1 MLGNIL
7 LVAAILFAMYSLFM
21 YYKAYKGF
29 ATIGKARIGYH
40 LTTIS
45 VLVASFLLLLF
56 ILQHQYQYKYIFEY
70 SSGELST
77 GLLISSFFG
86 GQEGSFLLWLLF
98 TMLIGLVVMNQSSQ
112 EKNFEPH
119 VMMPFLL
126 VVIFLLIMVNPLL
139 KSPFNYLWTDPT
151 FVDTKFINQNLLG
164 YSFMQS
170 FIFQDKDAGKTFVK
184 ISEELI
190 NTIKANGY
198 SIDNLIVQ
206 GKGLN
211 PLLQNFWMQI
221 HPPFL
226 FLGFALASTQFA
238 FALAALIKNE
248 YRVWIK
254 LNFVWTLA
262 TALALLLGVMI
273 GGYWAYGVLGWG
285 GYWAWDPVEN
295 SSLIPWIFSVAL
307 IHTLIIQKYSQ
318 TKHKLG
324 SLTRTNLILSVFTF
338 VLVVYSTFLTRSGIL
353 SEASVHSFSD
363 PGSFIHSVLLIFLT
377 GFALS
382 VFVGIYKRRK
392 TFNNQPELSQNIF
405 SRDMGLFYGSM
416 LLIGS
421 AIAILVGTSAP
432 IFGSSV
438 DLSFYNRVNSLL
450 AIFMVPLIGIT
461 LYFYWQNTDVK
472 EFIKNITI
480 TGVAALIAS
489 IILIFFAGIS
499 DILYSLILFE
509 SVFTIVVNLVFIFK
523 FNKNLI
529 LMGGHIAH
537 IGFALFLI
545 GAILSGLLSLSE
557 TVDLPINKSQIVF
570 NKKLTY
576 LGNEPVDNGKKYAFT
591 VKVEDGNNIST
602 LKPVMYMSE
611 YNNSLMREPDI
622 LITAA
627 RDLYISPLSFTDGGE
642 AGIKEI
648 TLKKGEPYKAGNSEI
663 LFEKFDLPKDAM
675 DKMMNK
681 EPFDIG
687 AKMKVTSN
695 GISKSFDIIVNKQSP
710 NSFQIKE
717 EELNFTAKSFDV
729 SGTIKFNVTD
739 LNNKEVVKAEI
750 LSVEYR
756 EKPLINL
763 VWAGVLLMAVGFVF
777 MIIKRFGESK
787 SME

>member
-1 MLGNIL
+1 MLGNL
-7 LVAAILFAMYSLFM
+7 VLVAALMLALYSLLM
-21 YYKAYKGF
+21 YYRAYKGF
-29 ATIGKARIGYH
+29 ASIDKARIGYH
-40 LTTIS
+40 LTAIS
-45 VLVASFLLLLF
+45 VVIASFLLLLF

-98 TMLIGLVVMNQSSQ
+98 TVLIGLVVMHQTSKEN
-112 EKNFEPH
+112 NFEAQ

-126 VVIFLLIMVNPLL
+126 VIIFLLVMINPLL
-139 KSPFNYLWTDPT
+139 KSPFQYLWTEPT
-151 FVDTKFINQNLLG
+151 FVETKFINQNILG
-164 YSFMQS
+164 YSFIQN
-170 FIFQDKDAGKTFVK
+170 FIFQDKDAGKTFLKV
-184 ISEELI
+184 SEELI
-190 NTIKANGY
+190 NAVKQNGL

-238 FALAALIKNE
+238 FALGALIKNE

-254 LNFVWTLA
+254 LNLAWALA
-262 TALALLLGVMI
+262 TALVLVLGIMI

-295 SSLIPWIFSVAL
+295 SSLIPWIFSIAL

-338 VLVVYSTFLTRSGIL
+338 VLVIYSTFLTRSGIL

-363 PGSFIHSVLLIFLT
+363 PGSFVYSVLLIFLV
-377 GFALS
+377 GFTVS

-392 TFNNQPELSQNIF
+392 TLSNVQELSQNIF

-416 LLIGS
+416 LLIGC

-432 IFGSSV
+432 IFGSAV
-438 DLSFYNRVNSLL
+438 DLSFYNQVNSLL
-450 AIFMVPLIGIT
+450 AIFMVPLIGVT
-461 LYFYWQNTDVK
+461 LYFYWQNTDIK
-472 EFIKNITI
+472 EFIKKISITA
-480 TGVAALIAS
+480 VIAVIVS
-489 IILIFFAGIS
+489 VIIIYLAGIS
-499 DILYSLILFE
+499 DILYSFILFV
-509 SVFTIVVNLVFIFK
+509 SVFTIITNLVFIFK
-523 FNKNLI
+523 FDKSLI

-537 IGFALFLI
+537 IGFALFLV
-545 GAILSGLLSLSE
+545 GAILSGLLSVSA
-557 TVDLPINKSQIVF
+557 TVDLPKDKSQIVF

-576 LGNEPVDNGKKYAFT
+576 VGNVPIDNGKKYAFT
-591 VKVEDGNNIST
+591 VNVEDGNNISV
-602 LKPVMYMSE
+602 LKPVMYISE
-611 YNNSLMREPDI
+611 YNNSLTREPDI
-622 LITAA
+622 LISTA
-627 RDLYISPLSFTDGGE
+627 RDLYISPLGFTEGE
-642 AGIKEI
+642 NAGVKEI
-648 TLKKGEPYKAGNSEI
+648 DLKKGVPYKMGNSEI

-675 DKMMNK
+675 EKMMNK
-681 EPFDIG
+681 ELFDIR
-687 AKMKVTSN
+687 AKIKVTSN
-695 GISKSFDIIVNKQSP
+695 GASKNYDIVVNDSLR
-710 NSFQIKE
+710 NSFQIEKDG
-717 EELNFTAKSFDV
+717 LTFTANHFDV
-729 SGTIKFNVTD
+729 SGTIELIVAD
-739 LNNKEVVKAEI
+739 LKNTQEAKAEI

-763 VWAGVLLMAVGFVF
+763 VWSGVLLMAFGFLI
-777 MIIKRFGESK
+777 MLIRRFKELK
-787 SME
+787 LE